1 MFSVA
6 PHVSGWFTV
15 CLTLCTAIL
24 HLSDGAGFFF
34 ANYTW
39 TFPVFTTLTTTT
51 GTTKSTTPTTEA
63 VTVSTTIAV
72 TTASSTSAATATT
85 KAAITANSTA
95 APLSGGYSDTSVP
108 SPSLQNDTTT
118 SASLLSFSNK
128 SYTAFNTTPTA
139 FPTYNTTWF
148 SFNTSSNPNA
158 TLATTK
164 SAVLTPSGSN
174 TSTSANNASLAQNTT
189 LAPPNVTTATISTTS
204 SLTKLNATSAATPSS
219 FDTSLFTA
227 TINSTRQNLTFTTP
241 ASINAETNVTTPL
254 QSASLLSTATQNIS
268 TTATPNNNSSQT
280 VTLAQTTSNPNSSVT
295 SIRNATLSLT
305 TLTQSSTTPPQ
316 SSTTPP
322 QSSATLTQSST
333 TPIHSSTTPIQS
345 STTPTQLS
353 TTPTQPITSNK
364 TVTIST
370 LSTQSAPTTTSSIN
384 ETTTPK
390 QTQTVTIYPKQD
402 EVSGTEHFY
411 YLTLP
416 HVASDLTD
424 NPNTTLTTY
433 LTLATTEGKNVSTN
447 ITVQSPVYQNVHLS
461 VQPGIGVTVELSP
474 SLVPVMAG
482 SSARGI
488 KIQSSGC
495 LHVILYCILE
505 DSQLGVVM
513 SAASTYIHPHFS
525 LSYDY
530 LVVMSPAS
538 VTTLSRL
545 YIVSVADNNHVTLRM
560 TSYPTSAVTEFIIN
574 GVRVTNPDV
583 LGFSLNQSDV
593 FLLESQSD
601 LTGSRVTA
609 TSPFAVFVGV
619 RQVSGS
625 IAFEQ
630 LTPVTEETNQ
640 FVTWPPLTAL
650 TSVYRMATVDAVT
663 SLQIN
668 SSRWCDLPEPGDT
681 CEAQVRG
688 ASQVTADKP
697 ITGLHAIF
705 KNESNAECLQPL
717 ASNGAWRD
725 LYTWV
730 IPQTFVK
737 TSGLTIDL
745 FLIVVIKD
753 NLKTQISLDDKPFIP
768 DWESDLEPNGNYRFL
783 TKRLNPGHH
792 SLRGNESNYFGAYLL
807 GNIQSATFCTT
818 LGVDHLSQ
826 HFRSVCEFP
835 LNGNKLYHATP
846 GNASSPSPSA
856 YTTVSSTETSS
867 LPTGTSTSTSSHW
880 YNNNSLTL
888 EQVDEVLSDIR
899 QALYLDNKRL
909 SAYSRK
915 LTSARDDRPSCRNLG
930 CVGVALVV
938 TVLLLMVI
946 GDVLHVCVW
955 TYDNLHVRHRWYLLP
970 RKS

>member
-1 MFSVA
+1 
-6 PHVSGWFTV
+6 
-15 CLTLCTAIL
+15 
-24 HLSDGAGFFF
+24 
-34 ANYTW
+34 NYTW

-51 GTTKSTTPTTEA
+51 GTTKLTTPTTEA
-63 VTVSTTIAV
+63 VTAYTTTPV
-72 TTASSTSAATATT
+72 TTASSTSAATGTT
-85 KAAITANSTA
+85 KDAITANSTA
-95 APLSGGYSDTSVP
+95 APLSGGYIDTSVP
-108 SPSLQNDTTT
+108 LPSLQNDTTT
-118 SASLLSFSNK
+118 SASLLSFSNR
-128 SYTAFNTTPTA
+128 SYTAFNTTTTA

-174 TSTSANNASLAQNTT
+174 TFTSANNASLAQNTT
-189 LAPPNVTTATISTTS
+189 LASPNVTTASTSTTS
-204 SLTKLNATSAATPSS
+204 SLTKLNATSAATSSS
-219 FDTSLFTA
+219 FDTSLFTT
-227 TINSTRQNLTFTTP
+227 TINSTKQNLTFTTP
-241 ASINAETNVTTPL
+241 ASVNVETNVTTPL
-254 QSASLLSTATQNIS
+254 QSTSLLSTATQNIS

-280 VTLAQTTSNPNSSVT
+280 VTLAQTTSNSYSSVT

-305 TLTQSSTTPPQ
+305 TLTQSSITPPQ

-322 QSSATLTQSST
+322 QSSATPTQSST
-333 TPIHSSTTPIQS
+333 TPIHSSATPIHS
-345 STTPTQLS
+345 SITPTQLS

-364 TVTIST
+364 TVSIST
-370 LSTQSAPTTTSSIN
+370 LSTPSTPTTTSSTN
-384 ETTTPK
+384 DTTTPK
-390 QTQTVTIYPKQD
+390 QTQTVTTYPKQD

-416 HVASDLTD
+416 HVASDLID

-433 LTLATTEGKNVSTN
+433 LTLATTEGKKVSTN
-447 ITVQSPVYQNVHLS
+447 ITVQYPVYQNVHLS

-474 SLVPVMAG
+474 LLVPVMPS

-530 LVVMSPAS
+530 LVV
-538 VTTLSRL
+538 
-545 YIVSVADNNHVTLRM
+545 IM
-560 TSYPTSAVTEFIIN
+560 TSYPTSAVTELIIN

-609 TSPFAVFVGV
+609 TSPVAVFVGM

-630 LTPVTEETNQ
+630 LTPVAEETIQ
-640 FVTWPPLTAL
+640 FMTWPPLSSL

-717 ASNGAWRD
+717 ASNGAWRY

-730 IPQTFVK
+730 IPQTFVN
-737 TSGLTIDL
+737 TSSLLIDL

-768 DWESDLEPNGNYRFL
+768 DWESDLEHNGNYRFL

-792 SLRGNESNYFGAYLL
+792 SLRSNESNYFGAYLL

-835 LNGNKLYHATP
+835 LNGNKLYHSTP

-880 YNNNSLTL
+880 YNNNLTL
-888 EQVDEVLSDIR
+888 EQVDDVLGDIR
-899 QALYLDNKRL
+899 EALYLTTR
-909 SAYSRK
+909 
-915 LTSARDDRPSCRNLG
+915 G
-930 CVGVALVV
+930 CPPTAA
-938 TVLLLMVI
+938 
-946 GDVLHVCVW
+946 
-955 TYDNLHVRHRWYLLP
+955 
-970 RKS
+970 S